1 MHLLPRPPEAI
12 GARHRDLEPEAMIA
26 EESIANVSARLNVFF
41 ASAREQA
48 KDGLSWQEFGR
59 LLVQLLWMSVEGLDA
74 VASLTGP
81 QKREVAVT
89 AAAVLFDSLADKA
102 VPVAAWPAW
111 MLLRPA
117 TRLLVLS
124 LAAGAVEAL
133 LRISRSST

>member
-1 MHLLPRPPEAI
+1 
-12 GARHRDLEPEAMIA
+12 MIA

-48 KDGLSWQEFGR
+48 KDGLTWQEFGR

-89 AAAVLFDSLADKA
+89 AAAVLFDTLADKA

-111 MLLRPA
+111 MLLRPQTSEGA
-117 TRLLVLS
+117 CEWIWLQRKGHVKIWYPLRRVLIFD
-124 LAAGAVEAL
+124 AVSDHDLSVE
-133 LRISRSST
+133 IVGK

>member
-1 MHLLPRPPEAI
+1 
-12 GARHRDLEPEAMIA
+12 MIA

-59 LLVQLLWMSVEGLDA
+59 LLVQLLWMAVEGLDA
-74 VASLTGP
+74 VSSLTGP

-89 AAAVLFDSLADKA
+89 AAAVLFDTLADKA

-133 LRISRSST
+133 LRISRSSTT

>member
-1 MHLLPRPPEAI
+1 MHLLPRPPEKT
-12 GARHRDLEPEAMIA
+12 RPCHRDLEPQAMIA

-59 LLVQLLWMSVEGLDA
+59 LLVQLLWMTVEGLDA

>member
-1 MHLLPRPPEAI
+1 
-12 GARHRDLEPEAMIA
+12 MIV
-26 EESIANVSARLNVFF
+26 EESIATVSARLNVFF

-48 KDGLSWQEFGR
+48 SDGLTWQEFGR
-59 LLVQLLWMSVEGLDA
+59 LLVQLLWLAVEGLDA

-102 VPVAAWPAW
+102 VPLATWPAW
-111 MLLRPA
+111 MLVRPA
-117 TRLLVLS
+117 ARLLVLS

-133 LRISRSST
+133 LRISRSAT

>member
-1 MHLLPRPPEAI
+1 MHLLPRPPQTI
-12 GARHRDLEPEAMIA
+12 GASHRDLEPETMIA
-26 EESIANVSARLNVFF
+26 EESIATVSARLNVFF

-59 LLVQLLWMSVEGLDA
+59 LLVQLLWMAVEGLDA

-81 QKREVAVT
+81 QKREVTLT
-89 AAAVLFDSLADKA
+89 AAAVLFDTLADKA
-102 VPVAAWPAW
+102 VPVATWPAW

-117 TRLLVLS
+117 ARLLVLS

>member
-1 MHLLPRPPEAI
+1 VHVLPRPPETI
-12 GARHRDLEPEAMIA
+12 GSCHRDLEPETMIA

-48 KDGLSWQEFGR
+48 RDGLTWQEFGR
-59 LLVQLLWMSVEGLDA
+59 LLVQLLWMAVEGLDA

-81 QKREVAVT
+81 QKREVAIT

-102 VPVAAWPAW
+102 VPVATWPAW

-117 TRLLVLS
+117 ARLLVLS